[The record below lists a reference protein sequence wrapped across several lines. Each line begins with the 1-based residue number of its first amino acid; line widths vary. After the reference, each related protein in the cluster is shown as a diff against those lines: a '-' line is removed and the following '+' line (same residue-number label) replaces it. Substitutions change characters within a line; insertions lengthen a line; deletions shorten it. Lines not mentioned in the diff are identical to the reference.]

1 MLSVS
6 RGVKIFLYVPS
17 ADLRR
22 GYDGLAARDNRRSC
36 VLAGRFRRLFP
47 AA

>member
-6 RGVKIFLYVPS
+6 RGAKIFLCGQA

-22 GYDGLAARDNRRSC
+22 GYDGLAALVS
-36 VLAGRFRRLFP
+36 
-47 AA
+47 